1 MSKQEK
7 TPENFESALSELEAI
22 VARMEAGQLPLAQSL
37 EAYKRGAF
45 LLQYCQAALKD
56 AELQVEILEGKTL
69 KDWSPDEK

>member
-7 TPENFESALSELEAI
+7 SPENFESALLELEGI
-22 VARMEAGQLPLAQSL
+22 VAKMEAGQLTLAASL
-37 EAYKRGAF
+37 EAYRRGAF

-56 AELQVEILEGKTL
+56 AQQQVEILEGNTL